1 MKLDIGPESLEEVKQ
16 ILNDAETV
24 LWNGPPGVFEFE
36 PFAVG
41 TNAIAQA
48 MADITSRGATTVIGG
63 GDSVYA
69 VTKLGL
75 QEQVGTQSILC
86 LLVCL
91 YLSLLLCHT
100 LALSVSHNMMRS
112 KEFQTSRFFLML
124 VL

>member
-86 LLVCL
+86 LSVCL
-91 YLSLLLCHT
+91 SLSIFVTLTHSRSLSL
-100 LALSVSHNMMRS
+100 
-112 KEFQTSRFFLML
+112 SR
-124 VL
+124 